1 MHAPTCRG
9 IWLTFAQL
17 SSASRTRMKH
27 ESIDAVV
34 RACPICGAGR
44 DHSEPFLSDSR
55 DERLLS
61 ASSFASRKVPEY
73 MSHAMVRCRVCD
85 LAYVDRP
92 PSVEELAASYHSA
105 DYDSAEE
112 AEDAAD
118 AYARAIA
125 PSFRSSARVT
135 PRWRSVPGPPRS
147 WSGFRRPV
155 SANLVGIEPSTAA
168 IDAAPAHRRPWIRE
182 GIFEGSDFA
191 PESFDLICCFMTL
204 EHVQDPGALV
214 AAAHRLLRPGGVFV
228 GVTHNRRAW
237 LNRMLGRRSPIVDVE
252 HMQLFSPKSSTNLL
266 TFNGYADV
274 GGSSF
279 WNRYRPSYWLRLV
292 PMSRP
297 LKHRL
302 TASLR
307 GSWLDARRIPLNV
320 GNFMSWGFKA

>member
-1 MHAPTCRG
+1 
-9 IWLTFAQL
+9 
-17 SSASRTRMKH
+17 MKH
-27 ESIDAVV
+27 ESIDAAV
-34 RACPICGAGR
+34 RACPICGAGT
-44 DHSEPFLSDSR
+44 DQSEPFLSDSR

-92 PSVEELAASYHSA
+92 PSVDELAANYHSA

-118 AYARAIA
+118 AYARAKA
-125 PSFRSSARVT
+125 PVLSK
-135 PRWRSVPGPPRS
+135 PRAHDAALEIGTGTGAFLDRLSQA
-147 WSGFRRPV
+147 GFRE
-155 SANLVGIEPSTAA
+155 LVGIEPSTAA
-168 IDAAPAHRRPWIRE
+168 IDAAPAHRRTWIRE
-182 GIFEGSDFA
+182 GIFEGSDFP

-237 LNRMLGRRSPIVDVE
+237 LNKLLGRRSPIVDVE
-252 HMQLFSPKSSTNLL
+252 HMQLFSPRSSANLL
-266 TFNGYADV
+266 TLNGYSDV
-274 GGSSF
+274 GGASF
-279 WNRYRPSYWLRLV
+279 RNRYRPSYWLRLV

-297 LKHRL
+297 LKDRL
-302 TASLR
+302 TTTLR

-320 GNFMSWGFKA
+320 GNFMSWGFKR